1 MTSLRQGYSC
11 TEQWCHEEGSH
22 LLVKEEKPQGNESDQ
37 HLDLGCSTSRVWE
50 DNLCFSHPACGISLP
65 QLQHTNTA
73 TVFSAHGQSEM
84 TKAEATCPPSS
95 ESRTQISV
103 PMLTL
108 TLGCIKQTS
117 ECSFMDAASSLGGR
131 RGCWSGNH
139 RPCDRMEI
147 AERKDKVQTS
157 SKDGSEEVS
166 STRNRFSGTF
176 SLTVLNSRQEKL
188 FHQDNTQSYDL
199 QLNWLATLHIDFS
212 CLGIIFQVSCNSTA
226 PSEQQ

>member
-1 MTSLRQGYSC
+1 MKRAATCWSRRKNLKAMNQTSTLILDVLRQECEKIICASV
-11 TEQWCHEEGSH
+11 TQHVVFHCHS
-22 LLVKEEKPQGNESDQ
+22 S
-37 HLDLGCSTSRVWE
+37 ST
-50 DNLCFSHPACGISLP
+50 LTQ
-65 QLQHTNTA
+65 QLWL
-73 TVFSAHGQSEM
+73 VFSAHGQSEM
-84 TKAEATCPPSS
+84 TKAEATCPSSS

-103 PMLTL
+103 PMLAL

-117 ECSFMDAASSLGGR
+117 ECSFMDAASSLGGQ

-139 RPCDRMEI
+139 RTCDRMEI
-147 AERKDKVQTS
+147 AKRKDKVQTS
-157 SKDGSEEVS
+157 SKDSSEEVS